1 MSIVLHRGMRSLY
14 FMTIAMTT
22 SPCPYCKNSICAEWS
37 VSQIWSAS
45 QIWSHVCIF
54 QKTDHLSKKPLT
66 IYLATLL
73 CCGVVLKINCA
84 SCDHVWERG
93 HSTQNEL

>member
-1 MSIVLHRGMRSLY
+1 MSIVLHRGMQSLY

-45 QIWSHVCIF
+45 QIWSHVCIYISENRPLV
-54 QKTDHLSKKPLT
+54 QKTVNYIPGYAAMLR
-66 IYLATLL
+66 
-73 CCGVVLKINCA
+73 CCAKNKFAIA
-84 SCDHVWERG
+84 H
-93 HSTQNEL
+93 TQYTAPEKMCIM